1 MKVYFIGIGG
11 IGASA
16 LAQYYHQNNHTVTGS
31 DLAKS
36 EITDMLISK
45 GIEVSFGMSES
56 RITNDLDLVVY
67 SSAVSSDNLE
77 FVKSKNIG
85 IKTISYPEALGEV
98 TKKYFTIAISGTHGK
113 STTTAMLSLIMIRA
127 GLDPTVIIG
136 TKLKELGDSN
146 FRLGKSKYLII
157 EADEWNASFLN
168 YWPKVIGLTNIECEH
183 LDYYRDLNHIIET
196 YTEYISHLDGLL
208 VINGD
213 DQNISK
219 VINNTLKIKKYSIKD
234 QEANKLREIL
244 QVPGSHN
251 VSNALLASKIAKEL
265 GVSEQVIQESLAS
278 YTGSWRRFDIS
289 DISLNGK
296 KITLIDDYA
305 HHPTEIEATLKA
317 VKEKFKD
324 RIIWGVFQPHQYN
337 RTYLLFND
345 FVKTISENKIDK
357 LIITDIYDVAG
368 RENTEIKAKVS
379 SENLVKA
386 IDKPWVRYLSR
397 DSIINYLNDKEDKK
411 IDKKS

>member
-1 MKVYFIGIGG
+1 MVF
-11 IGASA
+11 
-16 LAQYYHQNNHTVTGS
+16 Q
-31 DLAKS
+31 
-36 EITDMLISK
+36 
-45 GIEVSFGMSES
+45 
-56 RITNDLDLVVY
+56 
-67 SSAVSSDNLE
+67 
-77 FVKSKNIG
+77 
-85 IKTISYPEALGEV
+85 
-98 TKKYFTIAISGTHGK
+98 
-113 STTTAMLSLIMIRA
+113 LSI
-127 GLDPTVIIG
+127 
-136 TKLKELGDSN
+136 
-146 FRLGKSKYLII
+146 
-157 EADEWNASFLN
+157 
-168 YWPKVIGLTNIECEH
+168 
-183 LDYYRDLNHIIET
+183 
-196 YTEYISHLDGLL
+196 
-208 VINGD
+208 

-265 GVSEQVIQESLAS
+265 GISEQVIQESLAS

-397 DSIINYLNDKEDKK
+397 DSIINYLKDNLRGGEVLMILGAGDVYNILDSIRQHYIKNQQE
-411 IDKKS
+411 IILRY